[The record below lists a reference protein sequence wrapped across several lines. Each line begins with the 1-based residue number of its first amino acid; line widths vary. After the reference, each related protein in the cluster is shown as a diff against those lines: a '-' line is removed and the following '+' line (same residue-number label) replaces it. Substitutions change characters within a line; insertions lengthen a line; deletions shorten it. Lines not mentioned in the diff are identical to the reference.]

1 MNEIVA
7 VSGLVITF
15 ALAMWRKINMG
26 AVALVVAF
34 ILGTAVFGQSA
45 KDIAAGFPGSLLIT
59 LLGVTY
65 LFGMARANGT
75 IDQIVGR
82 AVGAVRGRVA
92 LVPWVFFLLAAIIT
106 GSGALSAAT
115 NAILVPVG
123 LAFAQRYRISPLL
136 VGLSIINGTNAGGF
150 SPIAVYYSI
159 VKGVLDKIGITVDP
173 GPIFLWTFIANVIIN
188 LVAFLILGGPALLR
202 RGQEADSERYATGN
216 AVQAAPWD
224 AQKITTVVLMLGILV
239 GALGFKLDVGFL
251 ALGAAVLLSALFPL
265 HAKEAMGQIGWGV
278 ILLIGGIVT
287 YISVLEN
294 AGIIDDLANSV
305 AGIGTPLLAALLML
319 LVAGL
324 VSAFASTN
332 AMFVVLVP
340 LAAPLLTTGSVDVLG
355 FVIALCVAAS
365 AVDSSPFSTGG
376 ALVVANTEEKLQDKT
391 FKGMM
396 AWGMCMIVAAPVLAW
411 LAFIVL

>member
-173 GPIFLWTFIANVIIN
+173 GPIFLWTFVANVIIN

-202 RGQEADSERYATGN
+202 RGQEADSERSASGN

-251 ALGAAVLLSALFPL
+251 ALGAAVLLSALFPQ
-265 HAKEAMGQIGWGV
+265 HAKEAMGQVGWGV

-340 LAAPLLTTGSVDVLG
+340 LAAPLLTTGLVDVLG